1 MSALPSAYASARN
14 PVSAMNL
21 LSAQP
26 EPANPAARNE
36 RTEAQASF
44 RTDTRA
50 NSFSQ
55 TLQSRMPEPPRNEA
69 PRPQDRQG
77 AERSPTAEGR
87 NSPSPERASA
97 PDGARTAEADQP
109 ADAPPSTQ
117 TQEGST
123 GTGQNPSDAQGQAQT
138 EAQPQQPAAA
148 GSPEA
153 SAAASVAGLP
163 AAIAALLSGQQ
174 DSAAVEDG
182 TESLLTNPNGG
193 KKSIHNSALL
203 TSLGQE
209 IADGYANPGLQAKAI
224 AVAANA
230 VSAGIAAGRGAEAA
244 TGLVKEGAEGGAS
257 LQGTGLHLHGS
268 PQLLRQAQGAQ
279 PTPQLPVQT
288 PAGQQAWAED
298 VGNQVRWMLGRA
310 ESKAELVLTPP
321 SLGKLEVSISLNGD
335 QTTAQFIASS
345 QAARDAL
352 ERAMPHLREILQ
364 QAGIMLGDANVST
377 SGQQGRDGGTSRQDG
392 GNGQDDEALTGAG
405 TQSGSGGG
413 WVKQQQ
419 GMVDTFA

>member
-14 PVSAMNL
+14 PVSAVNL

-26 EPANPAARNE
+26 EPANPAARNA

-77 AERSPTAEGR
+77 AERSTAAEGR
-87 NSPSPERASA
+87 NSPSPERASS
-97 PDGARTAEADQP
+97 PDGARAAEADQP

-117 TQEGST
+117 AQEGNS
-123 GTGQNPSDAQGQAQT
+123 GSGHNPSDAQGQAQT
-138 EAQPQQPAAA
+138 AAEPQQPATA

-209 IADGYANPGLQAKAI
+209 IADGNANPGLQAKAI

-298 VGNQVRWMLGRA
+298 VSNQVRWMLGRA

-335 QTTAQFIASS
+335 HTTAQFIASS

-377 SGQQGRDGGTSRQDG
+377 SGQQGRDGSASSQG
-392 GNGQDDEALTGAG
+392 GGKGQGDEALTGAG

>member
-14 PVSAMNL
+14 PVSAVNL

-26 EPANPAARNE
+26 EPANPAARNA

-87 NSPSPERASA
+87 KSPSPERASA

-109 ADAPPSTQ
+109 ADAPPATQ
-117 TQEGST
+117 AQEGST

-209 IADGYANPGLQAKAI
+209 IADGNANPGLQAKAI

-298 VGNQVRWMLGRA
+298 VSNQVRWMLGRA

-392 GNGQDDEALTGAG
+392 GNGQGDEALNGAG

>member
-14 PVSAMNL
+14 PVSAVNL

-26 EPANPAARNE
+26 EPANPAARNA

-77 AERSPTAEGR
+77 AERSTAAEGR

-193 KKSIHNSALL
+193 KKSIHNSSLL

-209 IADGYANPGLQAKAI
+209 IADGNANPGLQAKAI

-244 TGLVKEGAEGGAS
+244 AALVKEGADGSTG
-257 LQGTGLHLHGS
+257 LQGAGLHLHGS

-335 QTTAQFIASS
+335 HTTAQFIASS

-392 GNGQDDEALTGAG
+392 GNGQGDEALTGAG

>member
-14 PVSAMNL
+14 PVSAVNL

-26 EPANPAARNE
+26 EPANPAARNA

-77 AERSPTAEGR
+77 AERSTAAEGR
-87 NSPSPERASA
+87 NSPSPERASS
-97 PDGARTAEADQP
+97 PDGARAAEADQP

-117 TQEGST
+117 AQEGNS
-123 GTGQNPSDAQGQAQT
+123 GSGQNPSDAQGQAQT
-138 EAQPQQPAAA
+138 AAQPQQPPAA

-209 IADGYANPGLQAKAI
+209 IADGNANPGLQAKAI

-298 VGNQVRWMLGRA
+298 VSNQVRWMLGRA

-377 SGQQGRDGGTSRQDG
+377 SGQQGRDGSASSQG
-392 GNGQDDEALTGAG
+392 GGKGQGDEALTGAG

>member
-14 PVSAMNL
+14 PVSAVNL

-26 EPANPAARNE
+26 ESANPAARNA
-36 RTEAQASF
+36 RTEAEASF
-44 RTDTRA
+44 RTDSHA

-69 PRPQDRQG
+69 PRPQERQA
-77 AERSPTAEGR
+77 AERSTAAEGR
-87 NSPSPERASA
+87 NSPSPERASS
-97 PDGARTAEADQP
+97 PDGARAAEADQP

-117 TQEGST
+117 AQEGNS
-123 GTGQNPSDAQGQAQT
+123 GSGHNPSDAQGQAQT
-138 EAQPQQPAAA
+138 AAQPQQPAAA

-209 IADGYANPGLQAKAI
+209 IADGNANPGLQAKAI

-298 VGNQVRWMLGRA
+298 VSNQVRWMLGRA

-392 GNGQDDEALTGAG
+392 GNGQGDEALNGAG

-413 WVKQQQ
+413 WVTQQQ

>member
-14 PVSAMNL
+14 PVSAVNL

-26 EPANPAARNE
+26 EPANPAARNA

-77 AERSPTAEGR
+77 AERSTAAEGR
-87 NSPSPERASA
+87 NSPSPERASS
-97 PDGARTAEADQP
+97 PDGARAAEADQP

-117 TQEGST
+117 AQEGNS
-123 GTGQNPSDAQGQAQT
+123 GSGHNPSDAQGQAQT
-138 EAQPQQPAAA
+138 AAQPQQPAAA

-209 IADGYANPGLQAKAI
+209 IADGNANPGLQAKAI

-298 VGNQVRWMLGRA
+298 VSNQVRWMLGRA

-392 GNGQDDEALTGAG
+392 GNGQGDEALNGAG

>member
-14 PVSAMNL
+14 PVSAVNL

-26 EPANPAARNE
+26 EPANPAARNA

-77 AERSPTAEGR
+77 AERSTAAEGR
-87 NSPSPERASA
+87 NSPSPERASS
-97 PDGARTAEADQP
+97 PDGARAAEADQP

-117 TQEGST
+117 AQDGNSGS
-123 GTGQNPSDAQGQAQT
+123 GQNPSDAQGQAQT
-138 EAQPQQPAAA
+138 AAQPQQPATA

-209 IADGYANPGLQAKAI
+209 IADGNANPGLQAKAI

-298 VGNQVRWMLGRA
+298 VSNQVRWMLGRA

-392 GNGQDDEALTGAG
+392 GNGQGDEALNGAG

>member
-14 PVSAMNL
+14 PVSAVNL

-26 EPANPAARNE
+26 EPANPAARNA

-77 AERSPTAEGR
+77 AERSTAAEGR
-87 NSPSPERASA
+87 NSPSPERASS
-97 PDGARTAEADQP
+97 PDGARAAEADQP

-117 TQEGST
+117 AQEGNS
-123 GTGQNPSDAQGQAQT
+123 GSGQNPSDAQGQAQT
-138 EAQPQQPAAA
+138 AAQPQQPATA

-209 IADGYANPGLQAKAI
+209 IADGNANPGLQAKAI

-298 VGNQVRWMLGRA
+298 VSNQVRWMLGRA

-335 QTTAQFIASS
+335 HTTAQFIASS

-392 GNGQDDEALTGAG
+392 GNGQGDEALNGAG